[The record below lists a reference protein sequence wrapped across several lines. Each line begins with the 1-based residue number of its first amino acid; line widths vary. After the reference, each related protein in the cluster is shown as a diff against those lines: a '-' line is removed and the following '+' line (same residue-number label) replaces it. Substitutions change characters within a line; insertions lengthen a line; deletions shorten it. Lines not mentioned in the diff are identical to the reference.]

1 MCDTLCRRTGAGMVF
16 AKNSDRPPGE
26 AQVLLTH
33 AARRAGGT
41 LDTQYLRIGDA
52 GAHPMIASH
61 PTWLWG
67 AEHGVNEHG
76 VAIGNEKIWTV
87 DDPHAQP
94 AGLLGMDLVRLGLE
108 RGRDADE
115 ALAAITAALEAHGQ
129 GGTGEHGTD
138 EPYFSSF
145 LVVDTRGGWLVE
157 TSARSWAARPVGDGT
172 SISNRVSLTTDW
184 TRASSDVAR
193 GDDFDARRA
202 PDTPTWIADH
212 RLAATRAC
220 VARRSL
226 SPGRA
231 TVADV
236 VATLRDHGR
245 GPWGAPGTDYDH
257 GAHPVPTLLDA
268 PTERERVSVCMHV
281 RNYQA
286 TTASLVVD
294 LRTDAPP
301 RAWACSGSPCA
312 SVYVP
317 FFPPHVPTV
326 LCDPAQWERFAC
338 LRERVETDPG
348 GLAAVRE
355 VLAPIEQELWDAAD
369 AAFAAGT
376 QATLSA
382 FTADASAHVASGL
395 AALGV

>member
-1 MCDTLCRRTGAGMVF
+1 MVF

-33 AARRAGGT
+33 TARRAGGV

-52 GAHPMIASH
+52 GAHALVASH

-94 AGLLGMDLVRLGLE
+94 VGLLGMDLVRLGLE
-108 RGRDADE
+108 QGRDADE
-115 ALAAITAALEAHGQ
+115 AFAAITAALEAHGQ

-145 LVVDTRGGWLVE
+145 LVVDARGGWVVE
-157 TSARSWAARPVGDGT
+157 TSARTWAARPVGDGT

-184 TRASSDVAR
+184 TRASSDVAPD
-193 GDDFDARRA
+193 DDFDTRRA
-202 PDTPTWIADH
+202 ADTPTWIADH

-226 SPGRA
+226 AAGRA

-245 GPWGAPGTDYDH
+245 GPWGAPGTDDDH
-257 GAHPVPTLLDA
+257 EAHRVPTLVDA
-268 PTERERVSVCMHV
+268 PTEAERVSVCMHL
-281 RNYQA
+281 RDYQA
-286 TTASLVVD
+286 TTASVVVD
-294 LRTDAPP
+294 LRDDAPS
-301 RAWACSGSPCA
+301 RAWACLGSPCA

-317 FFPPHVPTV
+317 FFPPDVPAV
-326 LCDPAQWERFAC
+326 LRDPAQWQRFAQ

-348 GLAAVRE
+348 GLDSLRA
-355 VLAPIEQELWDAAD
+355 VLAPIERDLWDAAD
-369 AAFAAGT
+369 ATFAAGT
-376 QATLSA
+376 QSAVGA
-382 FTADASAHVASGL
+382 FTDDASACVASGL
-395 AALGV
+395 ATLGV

>member
-1 MCDTLCRRTGAGMVF
+1 MVF
-16 AKNSDRPPGE
+16 AKNSDRPPDE
-26 AQVLLTH
+26 AQVLLAH
-33 AARRAGGT
+33 PARAAGSRQ
-41 LDTQYLRIGDA
+41 LDTQYLRIDDP
-52 GAHPMIASH
+52 GAAALVASH

-67 AEHGVNEHG
+67 AEHGLNEHG

-115 ALAAITAALEAHGQ
+115 AFVALTGALEAHGQ
-129 GGTGEHGTD
+129 GGSGEPGTD

-145 LVVDTRGGWLVE
+145 LIVDARGGWMVE
-157 TSARSWAARPVGDGT
+157 TSGRTWAARPVADGT
-172 SISNRVSLTTDW
+172 SISNRVSLTGDW
-184 TRASSDVAR
+184 TRASADVAA
-193 GDDFDARRA
+193 GDDFDRWRS

-226 SPGRA
+226 GPSDG

-245 GPWGAPGTDYDH
+245 GPWGSPATAADDSA
-257 GAHPVPTLLDA
+257 AHPVATLLGA
-268 PTERERVSVCMHV
+268 PTESEQISVCMHL
-281 RNYQA
+281 RDYQA

-294 LRTDAPP
+294 LRPDAPP
-301 RAWACSGSPCA
+301 RAWACLGSPCA

-317 FFPPHVPTV
+317 FFPPDVPVV
-326 LCDPAQWERFAC
+326 LRDPAQWQRFSQ
-338 LRERVETDPG
+338 LRERVETDPD
-348 GLAAVRE
+348 GLATVRS
-355 VLAPIEQELWDAAD
+355 VLAPIERELWDAAD

-376 QATLSA
+376 QEARTA
-382 FTADASAHVASGL
+382 FAADATSRVTSGL
-395 AALGV
+395 VALGV

>member
-1 MCDTLCRRTGAGMVF
+1 MVF
-16 AKNSDRPPGE
+16 AKNSDRPPDE
-26 AQVLLTH
+26 AQVVLAH
-33 AARRAGGT
+33 PARAAGTT
-41 LDTQYLRIGDA
+41 LDTQYLRIDDP
-52 GAHPMIASH
+52 GAAALVASH

-67 AEHGVNEHG
+67 AEHGLNEHG

-115 ALAAITAALEAHGQ
+115 AFAAVTAALEAHGQ
-129 GGTGEHGTD
+129 GGSGEHAKD

-145 LVVDTRGGWLVE
+145 LIVDAHGGWTVE
-157 TSARSWAARPVGDGT
+157 TSGRTWAARPVDDGT
-172 SISNRVSLTTDW
+172 SISNRISLTGDW
-184 TRASSDVAR
+184 TRASTNVAR
-193 GDDFDARRA
+193 GDDFDAWRA

-212 RLAATRAC
+212 RLTATRAC

-226 SPGRA
+226 GPFAG

-245 GPWGAPGTDYDH
+245 GPWGSPSTAGNETPE
-257 GAHPVPTLLDA
+257 HPVPTLLDA
-268 PTERERVSVCMHV
+268 PTESELVSVCMHV
-281 RNYQA
+281 RGYQA

-294 LRTDAPP
+294 LRADAPP
-301 RAWACSGSPCA
+301 RAWACLGSPCA

-317 FFPPHVPTV
+317 FFPPDVPIV
-326 LCDPAQWERFAC
+326 LRDPAQWQRFSQ
-338 LRERVETDPG
+338 LRERVEIDPE
-348 GLAAVRE
+348 GLAKVRS
-355 VLAPIEQELWDAAD
+355 VMAPIERELWDAAD
-369 AAFAAGT
+369 AAFAAAT
-376 QATLSA
+376 QDARIA
-382 FTADASAHVASGL
+382 FTVDATARVASGL